1 MRNHSSK
8 YHVPS
13 QEWSKIVK
21 FNSNSYLLKSLF
33 DTETRKPF
41 SFDAAFLTDR
51 SHILCELPWRTTRQL
66 GVRSLAEDFFDDFDD
81 MIAQDIDDEVDNA
94 LANDNSYI
102 LTDKDGNQ
110 HDIAFSQEDDGDIKN
125 AIFFL
130 IHTLLYVDSSVTIE
144 SVDELLYMSGKLNNI
159 NSYKMDIAQ
168 IVYTDATMY
177 LKPAAAGTTGKGYL
191 QIYFTSDEKAMFK
204 LFYPELISRNRT
216 TPMIVEMNYDM
227 FCDILPA
234 DRITLARKEPAER
247 FKTFCAKTLRMLIER
262 GGSISLMDRTE
273 HGINFAIFNRGRQP
287 ETPAVIKENFRVVE
301 KYSQKAMGNEVTFL
315 DSVDDDMPEVSR
327 IFDGGD
333 YQPSGDEQHY
343 LLIGGSEYLIANMM
357 NSVWLGTETTAVD
370 YAHIRFFTPDPEI
383 RTKKIEHNAL
393 LVPLTS
399 FVQGIIGLY
408 LFAL

>member
-21 FNSNSYLLKSLF
+21 FNNNSYLLKSIF
-33 DTETRKPF
+33 DASKDNTF
-41 SFDAAFLTDR
+41 SFDAALQTDR
-51 SHILCELPWRTTRQL
+51 NRILNELPWKTTRHL
-66 GVRSLAEDFFDDFDD
+66 GPRILAEDFFDDFDD
-81 MIAQDIDDEVDNA
+81 MIAQEIDDEVDNA
-94 LANDNSYI
+94 IENDNSYI

-110 HDIAFSQEDDGDIKN
+110 HDIAFSVEDNTKN

-130 IHTLLYVDSSVTIE
+130 IHTLLYVDSEVVIE
-144 SVDELLYMSGKLNNI
+144 SVDDLLYKSSKLNNI
-159 NSYKMDIAQ
+159 DSYKMDIDQ

-177 LKPAAAGTTGKGYL
+177 LKPAKAGTTGRGYL

-204 LFYPELISRNRT
+204 LYYPGLISRNRT
-216 TPMIVEMNYDM
+216 TPSIVELNYDM

-234 DRITLARKEPAER
+234 DRITLARKEPDER
-247 FKTFCAKTLRMLIER
+247 FKTFCVKTLRMLVER
-262 GGSISLMDRTE
+262 GGSVSLMNRTE
-273 HGINFAIFNRGRQP
+273 HGLNFAIFNRGRQP
-287 ETPAVIKENFRVVE
+287 ESPMIIKENFRVIE
-301 KYSQKAMGNEVTFL
+301 KYSQKTMGSEEIFL
-315 DSVDDDMPEVSR
+315 SSVDDDMPEVSR

-333 YQPSGDEQHY
+333 YQLTVDDEHY

-357 NSVWLGTETTAVD
+357 NSVWLGNETTAID